1 MHFFFLR
8 KGYFSNKGSIKLIKS
23 FTLLQNIY
31 KSFQINIFKFQTLTY
46 FLNYGFQKIFGGIN
60 DILKNIFKHKAAILI
75 L

>member
-31 KSFQINIFKFQTLTY
+31 KLFQINIFKFQTRTY
-46 FLNYGFQKIFGGIN
+46 FLNYGFQKIFGMN
-60 DILKNIFKHKAAILI
+60 YILKNIFKQKAAILI